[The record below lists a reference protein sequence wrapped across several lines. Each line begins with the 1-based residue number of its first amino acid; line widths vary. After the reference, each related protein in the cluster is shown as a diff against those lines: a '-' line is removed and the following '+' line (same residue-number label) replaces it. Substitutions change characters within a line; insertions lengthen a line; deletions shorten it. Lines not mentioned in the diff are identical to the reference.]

1 MVFTHGKGLPDG
13 KKDEDGLNVLFTT
26 LGFNVKVHQ
35 NLTAKEII
43 STVESYSKM
52 NHEQKVFFLIILS
65 HGTLVE
71 NKEAVIGTDGK
82 EVEVRFLQSF
92 FFATK
97 CPSLQNVPK
106 IFMIDACRGGKTENS
121 SSKSIGD
128 SFKTPISTAK
138 SIGVA
143 DTADFAIIF
152 ASTYGNAAFVTPN
165 KGSYFTQTFVKVTT
179 TVSPET
185 PFTKIIQ
192 EVRGRV
198 KTLSKTQTVELMET
212 LTGDYYIKRLI
223 CCNYC

>member
-1 MVFTHGKGLPDG
+1 MVFTHEKPLPDG
-13 KKDEDGLNVLFTT
+13 KKDEDSLNVLFTA
-26 LGFNVKVHQ
+26 LGFNVEVHQ
-35 NLTAKEII
+35 NLTAEEIK
-43 STVESYSKM
+43 STVESYSQK
-52 NHEQKVFFLIILS
+52 NHNKKVFFLIILS
-65 HGTLVE
+65 HGCLVD

-82 EVEVRFLQSF
+82 KVEVHSLKSF

-152 ASTYGNAAFVTPN
+152 ASTCGNAAFFTPN

-179 TVSPET
+179 AATRKT
-185 PFTKIIQ
+185 LFTKIIQ
-192 EVRGRV
+192 EVRRRV
-198 KTLSKTQTVELMET
+198 RTLSKTQTVELVDT
-212 LTGDYYIKRLI
+212 LTRDYYIKRLI
-223 CCNYC
+223 CYNC